1 MSDRNPISVVEAG
14 TSGASKLAEGPAVR
28 SRLGLAICFYLFTRV
43 VVVAAAIFAPQHRD
57 RPQFSWW
64 PANPLI
70 RWDAGHYWGILV
82 NGYPREIKDTTAFFP
97 LYPLT
102 AWPVWKTIQAL
113 DRWTTGHDYAGA
125 PDLPRNAFAS
135 ELALVITSHAM
146 ALAALIVF
154 YRWCAKLAG
163 DAAALRASVLLSAFP
178 TAMYFSVGYAEGLF
192 VLCVAL
198 ALWSVLEKRP
208 WLACLACAAATA
220 TRPTG
225 IVLSAVIL
233 LMILG
238 DEIARCNAARNGE
251 KSGTRIGRALRS
263 LRSVSLRV
271 WARLYVMGC
280 VSIAGLALHTW
291 YLGHFY
297 GRYDAYFESQKGW
310 APASNEERTWSRAL
324 TLQPVLEPAFK
335 PIKYA
340 VRGQFDRL
348 ADARSWNLLVNFIMV
363 TLAVCAIFKPAPV
376 PRMAFLLT
384 ILVFLLAYQD
394 DPFSGGRLLGIARY
408 HLIGL
413 PVFLWVATRSP
424 LRNSQGTI
432 VILAAA
438 MLLLQCFYA
447 RGYVDWILVS

>member
-1 MSDRNPISVVEAG
+1 MTSQVSNSANGGQPTTNPHAG
-14 TSGASKLAEGPAVR
+14 KSRQSR
-28 SRLGLAICFYLFTRV
+28 SRLGLAISVFLLTRV
-43 VVVAAAIFAPQHRD
+43 VVVAVALFAPQHRD

-82 NGYPREIKDTTAFFP
+82 NGYPPKINDTTAFFP

-102 AWPVWKTIQAL
+102 AWPIWKTIQTI

-125 PDLPRNAFAS
+125 RDLPRNAFAS
-135 ELALVITSHAM
+135 ELALVLDSHFL
-146 ALAALIVF
+146 ALAAMIVF

-163 DAAALRASVLLSAFP
+163 DAAALRACALLSAFP
-178 TAMYFSVGYAEGLF
+178 TSMYFSVGYAEGLF

-198 ALWSVLEKRP
+198 ALWWVSADRP

-225 IVLSAVIL
+225 IVLAAVIL

-238 DEIARCNAARNGE
+238 NEMSRGGVAL
-251 KSGTRIGRALRS
+251 RALYSMPARS
-263 LRSVSLRV
+263 

-280 VSIAGLALHTW
+280 VSIGGLALHTW

-310 APASNEERTWSRAL
+310 APAENEERTWSRAL
-324 TLQPVLEPAFK
+324 TLQPVLEPACK

-340 VRGQFDRL
+340 VRGQFDKL
-348 ADARSWNLLVNFIMV
+348 ADARSWNLLVNLIMV
-363 TLAVCAIFKPAPV
+363 VLAVCGLKKPGV
-376 PRMAFLLT
+376 IPRAAYLLT

-413 PVFLWVATRSP
+413 PVFLWVATTRWLERSRAS
-424 LRNSQGTI
+424 LL
-432 VILAAA
+432 ILAAA
-438 MLLLQCFYA
+438 MLLLQCFYIA
-447 RGYVDWILVS
+447 GYVDWILVS